1 MLVDYLQ
8 KTKKEYTFLK
18 KQEVHNINEL
28 EKACFQHDM
37 AYRDFKDWATRTA
50 SNKILHDKAFNIAKN
65 PKYDVYQKDL
75 ASIVSTCFDKRI
87 FGSDIQN

>member
-1 MLVDYLQ
+1 MAWGFTYSAYGLLQ

-37 AYRDFKDWATRTA
+37 AYRDFKDWTTRTA
-50 SNKILHDKAFNIAKN
+50 SNTKYYTIKHLILLKIQNMMYTKKILL
-65 PKYDVYQKDL
+65 Q
-75 ASIVSTCFDKRI
+75 
-87 FGSDIQN
+87 

>member
-18 KQEVHNINEL
+18 KQEVHNINKL

-37 AYRDFKDWATRTA
+37 AYRDFKDLATRTA
-50 SNKILHDKAFNIAKN
+50 SNKILHNKAFNIAKN
-65 PKYDVYQKDL
+65 PKYDGYQKDL
-75 ASIVSTCFDKRI
+75 ASIVSTFFDKRI